1 MTERMTSRADNK
13 RSMAHE
19 TVAIQVLLARIAI
32 ALVASLIAGAPGFVV
47 S

>member
-1 MTERMTSRADNK
+1 
-13 RSMAHE
+13 
-19 TVAIQVLLARIAI
+19 VLLAEIAI